1 MTDREKMYRRQ
12 LGGAEA
18 ALRRE
23 RQKREE
29 LEELVRELWSVM
41 WACAEQRCTH
51 RKAGCFRVAGNGTR
65 PQGDGA
71 CWFETRLRELGIEV
85 ER

>member
-23 RQKREE
+23 RQRVKA
-29 LEELVRELWSVM
+29 LEELLRAVLDHATDTVWV
-41 WACAEQRCTH
+41 AEC
-51 RKAGCFRVAGNGTR
+51 
-65 PQGDGA
+65 
-71 CWFETRLRELGIEV
+71 ETLLDAMHELGIEA
-85 ER
+85 EQ

>member
-23 RQKREE
+23 RQRVEQ
-29 LEELVRELWSVM
+29 LEELIRDMNHALIHNNCYRWCE
-41 WACAEQRCTH
+41 ADRCDMPDN
-51 RKAGCFRVAGNGTR
+51 GCQFRR
-65 PQGDGA
+65 
-71 CWFETRLRELGIEV
+71 RMRELGIEV
-85 ER
+85 GE

>member
-23 RQKREE
+23 RQRVKA
-29 LEELVRELWSVM
+29 LEELAVDLWLNM
-41 WACAEQRCTH
+41 EKGCAHYGDKWHLDPTSQRFAD
-51 RKAGCFRVAGNGTR
+51 RFK
-65 PQGDGA
+65 
-71 CWFETRLRELGIEV
+71 ELGIEV
-85 ER
+85 EE